1 MAFHAEFSAVPA
13 RFPGAPNK
21 PCVPELQP
29 TILHRGIVDASRLG
43 AVPTEDV
50 LSRLGA
56 VPTEDVCREYLTAF
70 EDALS

>member
-50 LSRLGA
+50 
-56 VPTEDVCREYLTAF
+56 CREYLTAF